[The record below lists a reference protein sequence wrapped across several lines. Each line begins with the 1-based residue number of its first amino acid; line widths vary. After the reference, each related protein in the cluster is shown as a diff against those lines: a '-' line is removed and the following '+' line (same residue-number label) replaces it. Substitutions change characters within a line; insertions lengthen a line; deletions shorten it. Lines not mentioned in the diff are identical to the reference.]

1 MNDKQIIEQRVNQLG
16 GQIRFLYKLYVLQ
29 FKVFGVTPKLRFNPW
44 NPLTYV
50 VILAIIVYGLWVF
63 MVEELVPEFKEF
75 FTYTYSK

>member
-44 NPLTYV
+44 NPLTYLFL
-50 VILAIIVYGLWVF
+50 LALAVYGIWYCIG
-63 MVEELVPEFKEF
+63 EHIVPELKEY